1 VGVDLLAVG
10 DARVIDGEEV
20 RLLQGGSGED
30 YLLRPA
36 CEVCDLFLF
45 GVREDDLRVP
55 LGFLFR
61 AICLGGSGDG
71 FVGKKIRGRW
81 CCWRCLLFSGEVAAD
96 VPQWTTMRQG
106 ECSVALAYAA

>member
-1 VGVDLLAVG
+1 MLVSSMGRRFGSFKADP
-10 DARVIDGEEV
+10 ARTTCSG
-20 RLLQGGSGED
+20 RL
-30 YLLRPA
+30 

-45 GVREDDLRVP
+45 GEREDDLCVH
-55 LGFLFR
+55 LGCSFQ

-81 CCWRCLLFSGEVAAD
+81 CCWRCLLFSGEVAAN
-96 VPQWTTMRQG
+96 VPQWTTMGQG